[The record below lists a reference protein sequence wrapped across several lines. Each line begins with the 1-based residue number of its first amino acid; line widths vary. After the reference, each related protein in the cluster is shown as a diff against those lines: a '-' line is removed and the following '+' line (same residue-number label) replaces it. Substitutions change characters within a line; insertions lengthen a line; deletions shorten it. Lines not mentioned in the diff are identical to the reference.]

1 MSSTSKRNQAELS
14 KRKAL
19 REVKFDAAGTA
30 KVDIADEFYDSM
42 LDNNKDKDDVP
53 GSFTSDVTMDQ
64 DLLDIL
70 KFIQPKG
77 WEHLSEKESKRAKSF
92 KLEERHKKY
101 FVKSNYLYN
110 DSSLLII
117 AVKCQNYLAVKR
129 IVDFCHAEGIT
140 GENMLCFTL
149 ITIIFEISIALQ
161 PLFVIPWIHD
171 HTHLADNSY
180 STL

>member
-77 WEHLSEKESKRAKSF
+77 WEHLSKNESKRAKSF
-92 KLEERHKKY
+92 KLQERHKKY

-129 IVDFCHAEGIT
+129 IVDFCHEEGIT

-149 ITIIFEISIALQ
+149 HHYSRNQHRFTT
-161 PLFVIPWIHD
+161 PLCHSMDSRP
-171 HTHLADNSY
+171 Y
-180 STL
+180 SPR